1 MFKEEFHSSAQKR
14 AATRVID
21 AWGIPST
28 CATCL
33 RPQHQGPCEEEDSEI
48 IEELPNVL
56 DQLTDNKNI
65 ITKINAA
72 YGPDAGAVTIN
83 ASFFATNE
91 EYHSSLDGND
101 YIGSDFSEGS
111 QSSRTQSD
119 SESSQTQSDD
129 ESSRSSSPCS
139 ARSSNHPHSD
149 GHLTDSDQ

>member
-56 DQLTDNKNI
+56 DQLTGNKNI

-72 YGPDAGAVTIN
+72 YGPDTGAVTIMR
-83 ASFFATNE
+83 
-91 EYHSSLDGND
+91 L
-101 YIGSDFSEGS
+101 FS
-111 QSSRTQSD
+111 Q
-119 SESSQTQSDD
+119 QT
-129 ESSRSSSPCS
+129 RNITP
-139 ARSSNHPHSD
+139 P
-149 GHLTDSDQ
+149 